1 MWRVALHSAVCGL
14 SLIFISL
21 LLDGTARSDE
31 PNAAVPLHGKSAELY
46 RQAMQTGRFAKEWV
60 LENQANRPVYNALL
74 AKGEAHPIEAVGAKL
89 RAMMPWLK
97 KDQLVDKTKN

>member
-1 MWRVALHSAVCGL
+1 MGGGGANTNIRFAQQDFELMQFKAADTDGNGL
-14 SLIFISL
+14 DDF
-21 LLDGTARSDE
+21 
-31 PNAAVPLHGKSAELY
+31 AEI
-46 RQAMQTGRFAKEWV
+46 QQGQFAKEWV

-97 KDQLVDKTKN
+97 KDQLVDKNKN